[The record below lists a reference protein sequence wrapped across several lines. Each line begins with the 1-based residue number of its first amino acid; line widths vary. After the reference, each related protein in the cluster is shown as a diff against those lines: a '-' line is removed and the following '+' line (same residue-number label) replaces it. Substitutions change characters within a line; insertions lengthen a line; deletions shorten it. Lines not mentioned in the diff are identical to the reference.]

1 MAATENTEVRKSS
14 LYDSKYLAEYYD
26 LWAEKNSSIL
36 DMKDGSRIY
45 TSILKQALPAR
56 SPEPSPEDPFVILDI
71 GTGTGRVLVNI
82 SNDAERDGISLSN
95 TELIGVDNAPAMLER
110 AKRAQSQTPSMA
122 SVGNIVWALG
132 EAATVASLPA
142 LKNYAGRVD
151 LVIFAAGSISHLT
164 GPDEPLHFF
173 QQLALLLRPGSGRA
187 YTPIV
192 NTGITK
198 RSITEEPKGEKRLV
212 DLAAVQILPSKMFPN
227 VIYKKG
233 GVDESKEEGAI
244 KTRYHNFHVLRQEG
258 SEAEENVI
266 AEYRVEFVVRLWQ
279 EPELLEWFNEAGES
293 KNSEDLT
300 PTDPSSV
307 GEQMLLSHQT
317 KELVIIML
325 EKDIII
331 TPFMEVL
338 DESEDLKEFIKN
350 IKDDS
355 SEIKVEWSLLKQ
367 AFLTQFE
374 VEPVNHETQKVMVMK
389 QAVALKQDKS
399 ELIEEYLRQ
408 AEEVASLV
416 PPEEVNLGYIL
427 I

>member
-56 SPEPSPEDPFVILDI
+56 SPEPSPENPFVILDI

-110 AKRAQSQTPSMA
+110 AKSAQSQTPSMA

-164 GPDEPLHFF
+164 GPDEPLQFF

-279 EPELLEWFNEAGES
+279 EPELLEWFNEAG
-293 KNSEDLT
+293 
-300 PTDPSSV
+300 
-307 GEQMLLSHQT
+307 
-317 KELVIIML
+317 L
-325 EKDIII
+325 ECVD
-331 TPFMEVL
+331 
-338 DESEDLKEFIKN
+338 
-350 IKDDS
+350 
-355 SEIKVEWSLLKQ
+355 
-367 AFLTQFE
+367 
-374 VEPVNHETQKVMVMK
+374 
-389 QAVALKQDKS
+389 
-399 ELIEEYLRQ
+399 
-408 AEEVASLV
+408 ASLGMHDTLYV
-416 PPEEVNLGYIL
+416 LKVQG
-427 I
+427 